1 MGRRRENPPG
11 PWLSRD
17 VTVARFPVPHLHWT
31 GSMPGRANNQLHVP
45 TLHMRLAIQGDMP
58 RRRWPLAQPSRSRRP
73 WRARTNDNARRRLA
87 AINGRRAMYFP
98 DGAYMYL
105 LRCPLATTR
114 PVAVAR
120 QLGGPAVECIWAA
133 AGIAGQGVER
143 SPDGDCDDDDD
154 DAPATT
160 VSIGMGKAWIA
171 RSEETNGWAIAE
183 GSSTRALGRDGR
195 QQAQFATC
203 RPVLRSHGDAAAVP
217 GVWTTRLLPTWSSCV
232 SLHAADDDDDNSQ
245 SNTPC
250 ESCDVLSTIVCRLV
264 MSSKSGHAMF
274 DTEAISIAY
283 CA

>member
-154 DAPATT
+154 APATM

-195 QQAQFATC
+195 QQAQFAT
-203 RPVLRSHGDAAAVP
+203 RRSVLRSHGDAAAVP
-217 GVWTTRLLPTWSSCV
+217 GVWTTRLPPTWSSCA
-232 SLHAADDDDDNSQ
+232 SLHGDDDNSP
-245 SNTPC
+245 TRRHA
-250 ESCDVLSTIVCRLV
+250 SCDVLSTMVCRLDWTYIDEV
-264 MSSKSGHAMF
+264 RSGHAMF
-274 DTEAISIAY
+274 DTESIAMAY